1 MDLIQIKFFESLR
14 IVFYAFAA
22 TSDLLIA
29 FFLAVGLFL
38 IAFLAYS
45 NLVLVEFERAF
56 TDFYK
61 TFEIVAL
68 SIFQDYAFP
77 RSSLEEYLDNNY
89 ITPVFF
95 FMMFII
101 FNTFSM
107 QFFIAI
113 IVSSYSVMRQKYQNA
128 LEALGELEK
137 RQESR
142 LSKKIL
148 SMLTFTTYSKF
159 DHENLLNQGL
169 DDSSSEE
176 EESDA
181 HKHLLSAVSN

>member
-1 MDLIQIKFFESLR
+1 
-14 IVFYAFAA
+14 VFYAFAA

-45 NLVLVEFERAF
+45 NLVLVEFERSF

-68 SIFQDYAFP
+68 SIFQDYEFP
-77 RSSLEEYLDNNY
+77 QSSLVEYLDNNY
-89 ITPVFF
+89 ITPIFF

-113 IVSSYSVMRQKYQNA
+113 IVSSYSVMR
-128 LEALGELEK
+128 
-137 RQESR
+137 
-142 LSKKIL
+142 
-148 SMLTFTTYSKF
+148 
-159 DHENLLNQGL
+159 
-169 DDSSSEE
+169 
-176 EESDA
+176 
-181 HKHLLSAVSN
+181 